1 MYNRHT
7 KPTHWLVCYVCVLV
21 SQSCLTLCNPMYCSL
36 PGKNTRVDYHFLLHG
51 IFPTQGLN
59 TSLLHCR
66 QILYHLSHQG
76 SLILSEREY
85 FLSQQCHTSCISA
98 TLYNTIIQFLSS
110 FCIKAVLCQYQ
121 CFFGFFLWH
130 GLALTCLYTWVFK
143 VESVKIVHLQF
154 QMLSLQLDVSS
165 NINDYSK
172 CHVKKFYYY
181 HIAKG

>member
-76 SLILSEREY
+76 SLTSMLECYKCYGRKKNLDQGQEIQEAGAPLRREGRKDFILIFELRY
-85 FLSQQCHTSCISA
+85 
-98 TLYNTIIQFLSS
+98 
-110 FCIKAVLCQYQ
+110 
-121 CFFGFFLWH
+121 
-130 GLALTCLYTWVFK
+130 ALTQPHQRMRW
-143 VESVKIVHLQF
+143 
-154 QMLSLQLDVSS
+154 LDSITNS
-165 NINDYSK
+165 
-172 CHVKKFYYY
+172 
-181 HIAKG
+181 IA